1 MKITKAIIPVGGLGT
16 RFLPATKA
24 QPKEMLTLVDKP
36 IIQYI
41 VEEAQEAGIKDI
53 IFVTSFSKR
62 SIEDHFDRNFELEFR
77 LAQKNR
83 KAEIEQLKKINK
95 LARFAFVR
103 QSEPLGDGHAI
114 LSALPFV
121 ENDEAVAVFFGD
133 DVITAD
139 QPVIKQLINNYEQYG
154 NPVIGL
160 RSVPKKEISRY
171 GVIAGVKID
180 QKTWDIS
187 QLVEKPEPDKAPSNL
202 AVVGRYILTNQV
214 LSMIKNQKPDKS
226 GEIRLADILSN
237 YLKKGKLHGLQFD
250 GQLYDCGNKLDF
262 LIAQVEFG
270 LKHQDLGRQFRDH
283 LKKLRL

>member
-36 IIQYI
+36 LIQYI
-41 VEEAQEAGIKDI
+41 VEEAQAAGIKDI

-77 LAQKNR
+77 LAQKKR
-83 KAEIEQLKKINK
+83 KEEIDQLKKINQ

-114 LSALPFV
+114 LSALPFI
-121 ENDEAVAVFFGD
+121 EHEEAVAVLFGD
-133 DVITAD
+133 DIVEAN
-139 QPVIKQLINNYEQYG
+139 QPVIKQLIDNYEQYG
-154 NPVIGL
+154 QPVIAL
-160 RSVPKKEISRY
+160 RNVPKKDISRF
-171 GVIAGVKID
+171 GVIDGKKID
-180 QKTWDIS
+180 QRTWEING
-187 QLVEKPEPDKAPSNL
+187 LVEKPSPEQAPSGL
-202 AVVGRYILTNQV
+202 AVAGRFILTNQV

-226 GEIRLADILSN
+226 GEIRLANVLAN
-237 YLKKGKLHGLQFD
+237 YLKQGKLHGLQFD

-262 LIAQVEFG
+262 LMAQVAFG
-270 LKHQDLGRQFRDH
+270 LKHPEFGDQFRDR
-283 LKKLRL
+283 LKKLKF